1 MVHDPRYTPG
11 LDMEDAMS
19 LAFAATD
26 RGAPDASCA
35 RDVTT
40 LALSYTAA
48 LSRVTTLIAV
58 ADA

>member
-1 MVHDPRYTPG
+1 
-11 LDMEDAMS
+11 MEDAMS